1 MTADWKHY
9 GKDAVDLERA
19 PDYESLPSMEAA
31 DLYQPGDELTAA
43 VNVAV
48 KLGMPLLVTGKPGCG
63 KTQLAWHVAYKF
75 GKHDPLVF
83 DAKTTSTA
91 QDLFY
96 RYDALRHF
104 QAASVRRAEA
114 VAAVAAGESSV
125 SATPSEE
132 EQRRETMRYIEL
144 QALGIASLLASD
156 DPAARAY
163 LPAKY
168 QKVDFRRS
176 VVLIDEIDKAP
187 RDLPN
192 DILREIETMSFTIRE
207 TGEKLPPRGISP
219 RYRPIVILTS
229 NSEKSLPDA
238 FLRRCVFFHIPR
250 PKQED
255 LRKIVTLRLTGG
267 QKAGFPT
274 ELVDDAVRLFD
285 KIRTE
290 AKLHK
295 EPSTAELLQWV
306 RALGA
311 SGKTPSEVKEGDPE
325 ALRITYFVMGTEEA
339 DADRIKKTVTQVD

>member
-1 MTADWKHY
+1 MTADWKYY
-9 GKDAVDLERA
+9 GKDAATLEAA
-19 PDYESLPSMEAA
+19 PDYESLASMEKPE
-31 DLYQPGDELTAA
+31 LYRPSDELSAA

-63 KTQLAWHVAYKF
+63 KTQLAWHVAHKF
-75 GKHDPLVF
+75 GKQKPLVF

-114 VAAVAAGESSV
+114 VAAVAAGESPLG
-125 SATPSEE
+125 ATPDQE
-132 EQRRETMRYIEL
+132 EQRRETMRYVEL

-156 DPAARAY
+156 DPTVREY
-163 LPAKY
+163 LPANYK
-168 QKVDFRRS
+168 KLGPRRS

-192 DILREIETMSFTIRE
+192 DILREIETLSFTIRE
-207 TGEKLPPRGISP
+207 TSETLPPNGIVP

-250 PKQED
+250 PEKTD

-267 QKAGFPT
+267 DTPGFPVGLVD
-274 ELVDDAVRLFD
+274 ELVELFD
-285 KIRTE
+285 TIRTE

-295 EPSTAELLQWV
+295 EPSTAELLQWA
-306 RALGA
+306 RMLGA
-311 SGKTPSEVKEGDPE
+311 SGKTPKDVRAGDDE
-325 ALRITYFVMGTEEA
+325 ALRITYAVMATEEA
-339 DADRIKKTVTQVD
+339 DAGRIRKTATGK

>member
-1 MTADWKHY
+1 MTSDWKHY
-9 GKDAVDLERA
+9 GKEAPDLETA
-19 PDYESLPSMEAA
+19 PEYTSLPSMEAA
-31 DLYQPGDELTAA
+31 NLYQPGDELAAA

-63 KTQLAWHVAYKF
+63 KTQLAWHLAYKF
-75 GKHDPLVF
+75 GKQEPLIF

-114 VAAVAAGESSV
+114 VAAVAAGQSPV
-125 SATPSEE
+125 AAVPSEDA
-132 EQRRETMRYIEL
+132 QRRETMQYIEL

-156 DPAARAY
+156 DPAVRGY
-163 LPAKY
+163 LPPRY
-168 QKVDFRRS
+168 QTLGSRRS

-192 DILREIETMSFTIRE
+192 DILREIETLSFTIRE
-207 TGEKLPPRGISP
+207 TGERLPPRGIAP

-250 PKQED
+250 PKQEN

-267 QKAGFPT
+267 EKPGFPA
-274 ELVDDAVRLFD
+274 ELVDEAVALFD
-285 KIRTE
+285 KIRVE
-290 AKLHK
+290 AKLRK
-295 EPSTAELLQWV
+295 EPSTAELLQWA
-306 RALGA
+306 RMLGA
-311 SGKTPSEVKEGDPE
+311 SGKTPKDVIARDAE
-325 ALRITYFVMGTEEA
+325 ALRITYVVMGTEEA
-339 DADRIKKTVTQVD
+339 DEARIRTSVSGK